1 MKKHLANIFIII
13 AVIIF
18 SIAPPI
24 RAENAITNTVTNT
37 ISNGIESNTVL
48 GNTVEDLQVQQEN
61 VEVQIDEKTERLEYI
76 QSVLPEAMVQLQL
89 LNDQIA
95 EYEKEIAGLGTEAQN
110 LEASIAELE
119 QELEKAEES
128 YEKQRETFEQRLIIM
143 YEAGET
149 TYLDVLLSS
158 TSLTDF
164 ISTYYMM
171 AEIASLDSELLQE
184 AEIEKIRIQTAK
196 EAVERQRE
204 QFKAAKDNKEKTAIT
219 LENTKIVR
227 NSYINQ
233 LTEEQLALQA
243 EIDLYYAQIN
253 DIEAEIVMLTT
264 ANIGTDYVGGSMMWP
279 VPGYSR
285 ITSPF
290 GMRTHPITGVYKLH
304 TGTDVSAPIGANFV
318 ASNSGTVVKASR
330 NYAYGNMVII
340 DHGGGVSTLY
350 AHGSEILVE
359 VGQTVQKG
367 DPVLKVG
374 SKGYSTGPHAHF
386 EVRINGEYVDPMRFV
401 KPN

>member
-1 MKKHLANIFIII
+1 MKKRLAIIFIII

-24 RAENAITNTVTNT
+24 KADNEVTNT
-37 ISNGIESNTVL
+37 ISNDIVNNTAL
-48 GNTVEDLQVQQEN
+48 GNTVEDLQIQQDQ
-61 VEVQIDEKTERLEYI
+61 VETQIDEKTERLEYI
-76 QSVLPEAMVQLQL
+76 QSVLPDVMVQLQL
-89 LNDQIA
+89 INDQIS
-95 EYEKEIAGLGTEAQN
+95 EYEKEIASLAVEAEN
-110 LEASIAELE
+110 LEDSIAELKL
-119 QELEKAEES
+119 ELEQAEEK
-128 YEKQRETFEQRLIIM
+128 YEKQRETFEKRLIIM

-158 TSLTDF
+158 KSITDF
-164 ISTYYMM
+164 VSTYYMM

-184 AEIEKIRIQTAK
+184 AELEKLRIQTAK
-196 EAVERQRE
+196 ETLERQRE

-227 NSYINQ
+227 NSYIKQ
-233 LTEEQLALQA
+233 LTEEQMALQA
-243 EIDLYYAQIN
+243 EIDLYYQQIN
-253 DIEAEIVMLTT
+253 NIEAEIVMLTT
-264 ANIGTDYVGGSMMWP
+264 ANIGTDYVGGSMAWP

-304 TGTDVSAPIGANFV
+304 TGTDVSAPIGANFI
-318 ASNSGTVVKASR
+318 AANSGTVIKASR

-374 SKGYSTGPHAHF
+374 STGYSTGPHAHF
-386 EVRINGEYVDPMRFV
+386 EIRINGEYVDPMNFV

>member
-1 MKKHLANIFIII
+1 MKKRLAIIFIII

-24 RAENAITNTVTNT
+24 KADNEVTNT
-37 ISNGIESNTVL
+37 ISNDIANNTAL
-48 GNTVEDLQVQQEN
+48 GNTVEDLQLQQDQMES
-61 VEVQIDEKTERLEYI
+61 QIDEKMERLEYI
-76 QSVLPEAMVQLQL
+76 QSVLPDEMVQLQL
-89 LNDQIA
+89 INEQIA
-95 EYEKEIAGLGTEAQN
+95 GYEQEIASLAIEAEN
-110 LEASIAELE
+110 LEASIAKLKL
-119 QELEKAEES
+119 ELEKAEEK
-128 YEKQRETFEQRLIIM
+128 YEKQRETFEKRLIIM

-158 TSLTDF
+158 KSITDF
-164 ISTYYMM
+164 VSTYYMM
-171 AEIASLDSELLQE
+171 AEIASMDSELLQE
-184 AEIEKIRIQTAK
+184 AELEKIGIQTAK
-196 EAVERQRE
+196 ETLERQRE

-227 NSYINQ
+227 NSYMKQ

-243 EIDLYYAQIN
+243 EIDLYYQQIN
-253 DIEAEIVMLTT
+253 NIEAEIIMLTT
-264 ANIGTDYVGGSMMWP
+264 ANVGTDYVGGSMAWP

-304 TGTDVSAPIGANFV
+304 TGTDVSAPIGANFI
-318 ASNSGTVVKASR
+318 AANSGTVIKASR
-330 NYAYGNMVII
+330 DYAYGNMVIV

-374 SKGYSTGPHAHF
+374 STGYSTGPHAHF
-386 EVRINGEYVDPMRFV
+386 EIRINGEYVDPMNFV

>member
-1 MKKHLANIFIII
+1 MKKRLAIIFIII

-24 RAENAITNTVTNT
+24 KADNEVTNT
-37 ISNGIESNTVL
+37 ISNDIVNNTAL
-48 GNTVEDLQVQQEN
+48 GNTVEDLQLQQDQ
-61 VEVQIDEKTERLEYI
+61 VETQIDEKTERLEYI
-76 QSVLPEAMVQLQL
+76 QSVLPDVMVQLQL
-89 LNDQIA
+89 INDQIS
-95 EYEKEIAGLGTEAQN
+95 EYEKEIASLAVEAEN
-110 LEASIAELE
+110 LEVSIAELQLKLE
-119 QELEKAEES
+119 QAEEK
-128 YEKQRETFEQRLIIM
+128 YEKQRETFEKRLIIM

-158 TSLTDF
+158 KSITDF
-164 ISTYYMM
+164 VSTYYMM

-184 AEIEKIRIQTAK
+184 AELEKIGIKTAK
-196 EAVERQRE
+196 ETLERQRE
-204 QFKAAKDNKEKTAIT
+204 QFKAAKDNKEKTAIA

-227 NSYINQ
+227 NSYMKQ

-243 EIDLYYAQIN
+243 EIDLYYQQIN
-253 DIEAEIVMLTT
+253 NIEAEIVMLTT
-264 ANIGTDYVGGSMMWP
+264 ANIGTDYVGGSMAWP

-304 TGTDVSAPIGANFV
+304 TGTDVSAPIGANFI
-318 ASNSGTVVKASR
+318 AANSGTVIKASR

-374 SKGYSTGPHAHF
+374 STGYSTGPHAHF
-386 EVRINGEYVDPMRFV
+386 EIRINGEYVDPMNFV
-401 KPN
+401 KPS

>member
-1 MKKHLANIFIII
+1 MKKRLAIIFIII

-24 RAENAITNTVTNT
+24 KADNEVTNT
-37 ISNGIESNTVL
+37 ISNDIANNTAL
-48 GNTVEDLQVQQEN
+48 GNTVEDLQLQQDQMES
-61 VEVQIDEKTERLEYI
+61 QIDEKTERLEYI
-76 QSVLPEAMVQLQL
+76 QSVLPDEMVQLQL
-89 LNDQIA
+89 INEQIA
-95 EYEKEIAGLGTEAQN
+95 GYEQEIASLAMEAET
-110 LEASIAELE
+110 LEASIAELKL
-119 QELEKAEES
+119 ELEEAEEK
-128 YEKQRETFEQRLIIM
+128 YEKQRETFEKRLIIM

-158 TSLTDF
+158 KSITDF
-164 ISTYYMM
+164 VSTYYMM
-171 AEIASLDSELLQE
+171 AEIASMDSELLQE
-184 AEIEKIRIQTAK
+184 AELEKIGIQTAK
-196 EAVERQRE
+196 ETLERQRE

-227 NSYINQ
+227 NNYMKQ

-243 EIDLYYAQIN
+243 EIDLYYQQIN
-253 DIEAEIVMLTT
+253 NIEAEIVMLTT
-264 ANIGTDYVGGSMMWP
+264 ANVGTDYAGGSMAWP

-304 TGTDVSAPIGANFV
+304 TGTDVSAPIGANFI
-318 ASNSGTVVKASR
+318 AANSGIVIKASR
-330 NYAYGNMVII
+330 DYAYGNMVIV

-374 SKGYSTGPHAHF
+374 STGYSTGPHAHF
-386 EVRINGEYVDPMRFV
+386 EIRINGEYVDPMNFV

>member
-1 MKKHLANIFIII
+1 MKKRLAIIFIII

-24 RAENAITNTVTNT
+24 KADNEVTNT
-37 ISNGIESNTVL
+37 ISNDIANNTEL
-48 GNTVEDLQVQQEN
+48 GNTVEDLQLQQDQMES
-61 VEVQIDEKTERLEYI
+61 QIDEKMERLEYI
-76 QSVLPEAMVQLQL
+76 QSVLPDEMVQLQL
-89 LNDQIA
+89 INEQIA
-95 EYEKEIAGLGTEAQN
+95 GYEQEIASLAIEAEN
-110 LEASIAELE
+110 LEASIAELKL
-119 QELEKAEES
+119 ELEKAEEK
-128 YEKQRETFEQRLIIM
+128 YEKQRETFEKRLIIM

-158 TSLTDF
+158 KSITDF
-164 ISTYYMM
+164 VSTYYMM
-171 AEIASLDSELLQE
+171 AEIASMDSELLQE
-184 AEIEKIRIQTAK
+184 AELEKIGIQTAK
-196 EAVERQRE
+196 ETLERQRE

-227 NSYINQ
+227 NSYMKQ

-243 EIDLYYAQIN
+243 EIDLYYQQIN
-253 DIEAEIVMLTT
+253 NIEAEIIMLTT
-264 ANIGTDYVGGSMMWP
+264 ANVGTDYVGGSMAWP

-304 TGTDVSAPIGANFV
+304 TGTDVSAPIGANFI
-318 ASNSGTVVKASR
+318 AANSGTVIKASR
-330 NYAYGNMVII
+330 DYAYGNMVIV

-374 SKGYSTGPHAHF
+374 STGYSTGPHAHF
-386 EVRINGEYVDPMRFV
+386 EIRINGEYVDPMNFV

>member
-1 MKKHLANIFIII
+1 MKKRLAIIFIII

-24 RAENAITNTVTNT
+24 KADNEVTNT
-37 ISNGIESNTVL
+37 ISNDIVNNTAL
-48 GNTVEDLQVQQEN
+48 GNTVEDLQLQQDQ
-61 VEVQIDEKTERLEYI
+61 VETQIDEKTERLEYI
-76 QSVLPEAMVQLQL
+76 QSVLPDVMVQLQL
-89 LNDQIA
+89 INDQIS
-95 EYEKEIAGLGTEAQN
+95 EYEKEIASLAVEAEN
-110 LEASIAELE
+110 LEVSIAELQLKLE
-119 QELEKAEES
+119 QAEEK
-128 YEKQRETFEQRLIIM
+128 YEKQRETFEKRLIIM

-158 TSLTDF
+158 KSITDF
-164 ISTYYMM
+164 VSTYYMM

-184 AEIEKIRIQTAK
+184 AELEKIGIKTAK
-196 EAVERQRE
+196 ETLERQRE

-227 NSYINQ
+227 NSYMKQ
-233 LTEEQLALQA
+233 LTEEQLTLQA
-243 EIDLYYAQIN
+243 EIDLYYQQIN
-253 DIEAEIVMLTT
+253 NIEAEIVMLTT
-264 ANIGTDYVGGSMMWP
+264 ANIGTDYVGGSMAWP

-304 TGTDVSAPIGANFV
+304 TGTDVSAPIGANFI
-318 ASNSGTVVKASR
+318 AANSGTVIKASR

-374 SKGYSTGPHAHF
+374 STGYSTGPHAHF
-386 EVRINGEYVDPMRFV
+386 EIRINGEYVDPMNFV